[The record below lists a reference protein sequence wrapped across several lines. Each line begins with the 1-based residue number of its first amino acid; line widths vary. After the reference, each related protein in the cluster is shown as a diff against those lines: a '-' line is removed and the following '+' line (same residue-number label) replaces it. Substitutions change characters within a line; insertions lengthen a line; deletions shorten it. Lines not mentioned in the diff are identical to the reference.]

1 MNKIEFNTHIKA
13 PVDRCFDLARSI
25 EFHKISVKPIQ
36 EESVAGCTKGLIGYN
51 QHALLQSKVKGFHF
65 STELK
70 LTKFTPPFFMSYDI
84 MDSNFESI
92 IHDYY
97 FYDISEETVMI
108 NHFYYKPKWGI
119 LGEILNFLFLEKY
132 LTRIIE
138 KRNDLLRDFAEN
150 NKWQD
155 VLPTRNLSYQ
165 SFAEK

>member
-1 MNKIEFNTHIKA
+1 
-13 PVDRCFDLARSI
+13 
-25 EFHKISVKPIQ
+25 
-36 EESVAGCTKGLIGYN
+36 
-51 QHALLQSKVKGFHF
+51 
-65 STELK
+65 
-70 LTKFTPPFFMSYDI
+70 

-108 NHFYYKPKWGI
+108 NHFYYKTKWGI